1 MLTKKDIV
9 KAFRNAGLPKGAVLM
24 LHSSYISLGGVEGG
38 PEAVL
43 EAIREA
49 LGPKGTLV
57 LPVFAKLGILTELVK
72 KLDGAV
78 ISPCPLGTVC
88 AVGPKAKEL
97 VADHWKADT
106 VHGWGTPFGW
116 MAKNGA
122 YICLMGCDQD
132 RNTFLHFVEA
142 VNELSYME
150 DVTAEVED
158 DNGRKIKKT
167 WKYYPGPHRD
177 FIGLECLLRNA
188 NAITQF
194 SLGGAQCRLMRA
206 DRIFEVLQE
215 EFEADPAAA
224 LCDNPECGDC
234 VRQRAALYADKME
247 RLLPCRLAA
256 SSRLAGRYVPE
267 MIENLKASGIKYVE
281 LDYIQGRAAANM
293 TSASLKAA
301 VAEFSAAGIE
311 VSAMRV
317 PFVSDAPAAIIGL
330 AAAAGIKVVILPA
343 AAYGPFEMS
352 SDVKLLFFNGVQTA
366 VSAAEAYAAFGKAD
380 GFVFNSAN
388 FASAGEMPFLKSYK
402 TGRFIKNMVQLDV
415 VDGTWDGSET
425 VYARGNGEI
434 KEMVSIMR
442 CNGFPAA
449 NDYCFMTLG
458 GGTQYPGTLREAAA
472 DFEFMLENM

>member
-167 WKYYPGPHRD
+167 WK
-177 FIGLECLLRNA
+177 N
-188 NAITQF
+188 
-194 SLGGAQCRLMRA
+194 S
-206 DRIFEVLQE
+206 QE
-215 EFEADPAAA
+215 I
-224 LCDNPECGDC
+224 
-234 VRQRAALYADKME
+234 R
-247 RLLPCRLAA
+247 
-256 SSRLAGRYVPE
+256 
-267 MIENLKASGIKYVE
+267 SGI
-281 LDYIQGRAAANM
+281 
-293 TSASLKAA
+293 
-301 VAEFSAAGIE
+301 
-311 VSAMRV
+311 
-317 PFVSDAPAAIIGL
+317 
-330 AAAAGIKVVILPA
+330 
-343 AAYGPFEMS
+343 
-352 SDVKLLFFNGVQTA
+352 
-366 VSAAEAYAAFGKAD
+366 
-380 GFVFNSAN
+380 
-388 FASAGEMPFLKSYK
+388 
-402 TGRFIKNMVQLDV
+402 
-415 VDGTWDGSET
+415 
-425 VYARGNGEI
+425 
-434 KEMVSIMR
+434 
-442 CNGFPAA
+442 
-449 NDYCFMTLG
+449 
-458 GGTQYPGTLREAAA
+458 
-472 DFEFMLENM
+472 